1 MRDVRDVHLKMPA
14 VCSAFDVDGV
24 IEIARGFP
32 VNRYNRQ
39 MAKIF
44 AVRAFGLADGF
55 GAKLRFLHDFVRE
68 QMRQVMLAYDDF
80 GIYTEFARSTENFD
94 DTAARRGAAAGKT
107 RQLDVDHRAVE
118 FRHARNAAAAEA
130 ALIEAARTHFLRK
143 VRRQFVPRRNDDFVL
158 DAGVVGENHVSLRAV
173 TKQTHDRGVRAV
185 QDANDAALGT
195 LGAWDTAPPLDLH
208 QNVVSVHDVF
218 DGIAGDVYVAI

>member
-1 MRDVRDVHLKMPA
+1 K
-14 VCSAFDVDGV
+14 
-24 IEIARGFP
+24 
-32 VNRYNRQ
+32 
-39 MAKIF
+39 
-44 AVRAFGLADGF
+44 
-55 GAKLRFLHDFVRE
+55 
-68 QMRQVMLAYDDF
+68 
-80 GIYTEFARSTENFD
+80 FD

-173 TKQTHDRGVRAV
+173 TKQDRKSTRLNSSHQIISYAV
-185 QDANDAALGT
+185 FCLKKKT
-195 LGAWDTAPPLDLH
+195 L
-208 QNVVSVHDVF
+208 
-218 DGIAGDVYVAI
+218 Y

>member
-1 MRDVRDVHLKMPA
+1 MRSAERIMP
-14 VCSAFDVDGV
+14 GV
-24 IEIARGFP
+24 IREDFWLPAASNSMSTLMTRRSSRGFSEHMP
-32 VNRYNRQ
+32 FESASGS
-39 MAKIF
+39 M
-44 AVRAFGLADGF
+44 G
-55 GAKLRFLHDFVRE
+55 
-68 QMRQVMLAYDDF
+68 
-80 GIYTEFARSTENFD
+80 
-94 DTAARRGAAAGKT
+94 TAAGRRAAAGKT

-118 FRHARNAAAAEA
+118 FRHARNAAAAAA